1 MTEPAVRP
9 ATQPRHPLFQKY
21 FARAPPGTRPF
32 ARFAEAVSV
41 FSVKLHYCD
50 VVPLPAAG

>member
-1 MTEPAVRP
+1 VRP

-21 FARAPPGTRPF
+21 FARTPLGTRPL
-32 ARFAEAVSV
+32 RGFAEAVLV